1 MRVASV
7 QSLSPSDFSAWSALA
22 ERAVDPNPFFEP
34 GFVLAT
40 TRSLSGTAPLL
51 LIEERRDRWI
61 GCLPVQPGRRPI
73 RTTWQHPYVYVGT
86 PLIDSDCL
94 EEYVEALIRALE
106 SDPLNRPLFLRNA
119 IDSDFL
125 VALREAVR
133 RSRKLATLFERTAE
147 RAALMR
153 RDGAEDP
160 LAHLKPRRRREFE
173 KRRQKMAEA
182 CGSTLAVV
190 DRSAS
195 PDAVEDLLRLEASS
209 WKGEAGTAM
218 ATAGDAD
225 VLRSICETFSRSNR
239 LQLLSLECGGSVLAM
254 QCNISRGATLFNFK
268 VAFDE
273 AYRRFAP
280 GIQLELDAI
289 GIFQSERD
297 ERLFDSCADPENELL
312 NRLWP
317 DRLGITTLVVGRSGI
332 TGRIAKRVLDSAY
345 RRRMARR
352 AA

>member
-1 MRVASV
+1 MRVAPV
-7 QSLSPSDFSAWSALA
+7 QSLSRADFAAWSSLA
-22 ERAVDPNPFFEP
+22 ERANDPNPFFEP
-34 GFVLAT
+34 GFVKAT
-40 TRSLSGTAPLL
+40 THSPNGTAPLL
-51 LIEERRDRWI
+51 LIEERGDRWI
-61 GCLPVQPGRRPI
+61 GCLPIQAGRRPALS
-73 RTTWQHPYVYVGT
+73 TWRHPYVYVGT
-86 PLIDSDCL
+86 PLVDRDHL
-94 EEYVEALIRALE
+94 EEFVAALIEKLGSGA
-106 SDPLNRPLFLRNA
+106 LNRPLLLRDA
-119 IDSDFL
+119 IDSGFL
-125 VALREAVR
+125 VALKEEVA
-133 RSRKLATLFERTAE
+133 RSGKLATLFERTAE
-147 RAALMR
+147 RAALVR

-182 CGSTLAVV
+182 CGSTLTVV

-195 PDAVEDLLRLEASS
+195 PEAVEDLLRLEASS

-218 ATAGDAD
+218 ATAGDGD

-254 QCNISRGATLFNFK
+254 QCNISCGATLFNFK

-280 GIQLELDAI
+280 GIQLEVDSMAV
-289 GIFQSERD
+289 FRSARD
-297 ERLFDSCADPENELL
+297 EQLFDSCADPENELL

-317 DRLGITTLVVGRSGI
+317 DRLTITTLVIGGSGL

-345 RRRMARR
+345 GRRVAQR